1 MLRITIDPNGP
12 ANLNF
17 ANFQHLE
24 LPGPI
29 DGADEEI
36 NGDLVLKF
44 EDEAEAVAYF
54 EQLENLSVDLK
65 DKSSDE
71 NLSIGEIIVAIRND
85 EFVQSYLNNQ

>member
-1 MLRITIDPNGP
+1 MLHITIDSSGP

-17 ANFQHLE
+17 ANFQRLE
-24 LPGPI
+24 LPSPI
-29 DGADEEI
+29 DGADEEV
-36 NGDLVLKF
+36 NGDLILKF

-65 DKSSDE
+65 DKSSVG
-71 NLSIGEIIVAIRND
+71 NLSIGEIILAIRND

>member
-17 ANFQHLE
+17 ANFQRLE

-29 DGADEEI
+29 DGVDEEI
-36 NGDLVLKF
+36 NGDLILKF

-54 EQLENLSVDLK
+54 ELLENLSLDLK
-65 DKSSDE
+65 DKSSVE
-71 NLSIGEIIVAIRND
+71 NLAIGEIIIAIRND
-85 EFVQSYLNNQ
+85 EFVKSYSNNQ